1 MRSVTVGLILES
13 ILSIDLIAAYK
24 SSEYLK
30 GIRSKPPY
38 NILVAKAR
46 WLDAWKGGLRETSS

>member
-1 MRSVTVGLILES
+1 MRSVTVGRSLES
-13 ILSIDLIAAYK
+13 ILSMDWIAACK

-30 GIRSKPPY
+30 GIRSKSPY
-38 NILVAKAR
+38 KILVAKAR